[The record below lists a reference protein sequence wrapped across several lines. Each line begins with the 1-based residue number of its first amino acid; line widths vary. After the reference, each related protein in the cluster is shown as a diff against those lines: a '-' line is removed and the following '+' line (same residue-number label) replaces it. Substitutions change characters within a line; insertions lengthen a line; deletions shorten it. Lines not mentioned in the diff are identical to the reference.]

1 MTVRTTVASRSEN
14 AGREANRRLK
24 GARHD
29 IRGIQPR
36 PPMRASPFCSAPCR
50 FLSTPP
56 LRPHAPAINPSFVPT
71 ACEPRPARFRR
82 RAAVG
87 RHELRQP
94 PRAGGDRTGTERR
107 RLRDKRREGRRL
119 SAAERS
125 RFAQAGGREARHCH
139 FSPRR
144 GDACSSIEPEG
155 EGTERRRWR
164 TAKVANGE
172 DAERRRCRMAKM
184 PNGED
189 AARRRCRTAKMPN
202 AETAKRRRSLF
213 SILGSFDLSH
223 LRRSPVSVSGSL
235 GVRWSRC
242 SVVGVRQSRCS
253 VVSVFGSLTSTRC
266 SSPAACFTA
275 KRWRARRRSST
286 CRLERGT
293 W

>member
-29 IRGIQPR
+29 IRGIQSR

-50 FLSTPP
+50 FLFTPP

-71 ACEPRPARFRR
+71 ACEPRPARVRR

-144 GDACSSIEPEG
+144 GDACSSIDRKAKGPNG
-155 EGTERRRWR
+155 EGGERRRWR
-164 TAKVANGE
+164 TAKMPNGE

-184 PNGED
+184 PHGED
-189 AARRRCRTAKMPN
+189 AARRRCRTPKRPN
-202 AETAKRRRSLF
+202 AGVSALDPRQFRSF
-213 SILGSFDLSH
+213 APSAFA
-223 LRRSPVSVSGSL
+223 SL
-235 GVRWSRC
+235 
-242 SVVGVRQSRCS
+242 GVRQSRCS
-253 VVSVFGSLTSTRC
+253 VVSVFGGRC
-266 SSPAACFTA
+266 SAVSVFGSLGV
-275 KRWRARRRSST
+275 R
-286 CRLERGT
+286 
-293 W
+293 